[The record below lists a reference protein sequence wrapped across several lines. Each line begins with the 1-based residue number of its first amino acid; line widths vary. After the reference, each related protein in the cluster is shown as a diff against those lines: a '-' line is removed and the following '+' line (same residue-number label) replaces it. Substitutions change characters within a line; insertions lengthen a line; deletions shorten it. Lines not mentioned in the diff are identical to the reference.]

1 MSHSHTQSKSL
12 YLTILLALL
21 ALTVITVAAA
31 QVDFGSWNIVVALL
45 IASVKAILVLLFFMH
60 LKFEDPIVWLYA
72 AIPVVLI
79 AIMVGGVYL
88 DTPFREE
95 NLHPKVQ
102 VEEAA
107 GHSEASGHGTDNTMK
122 DLH

>member
-12 YLTILLALL
+12 YLTILLVLL

-95 NLHPKVQ
+95 NLHLKAQ
-102 VEEAA
+102 VEGAA

-122 DLH
+122 DHH